1 MDPQIEDEQMW
12 RRNELNYIVAM
23 ITKYF
28 SKVIVRFNP
37 FGKEGMYFFRSVIR
51 SPNLWPSWFKDL
63 AKLGWGRLEPIY
75 HKY

>member
-1 MDPQIEDEQMW
+1 MDPQIEDEQMR

-37 FGKEGMYFFRSVIR
+37 FGKEGMYFFFALLFV
-51 SPNLWPSWFKDL
+51 LLTFGHHDL
-63 AKLGWGRLEPIY
+63 KIWLN
-75 HKY
+75 

>member
-12 RRNELNYIVAM
+12 RRNELNYIFAM

-37 FGKEGMYFFRSVIR
+37 FGKEGMYFSSFCYSF
-51 SPNLWPSWFKDL
+51 SLPL
-63 AKLGWGRLEPIY
+63 AIMI
-75 HKY
+75 